1 MCSVAFFCAT
11 YLLQSVLLARQYA
24 YVVWVLPTYITDRR
38 YYELNRVHF
47 FADSD
52 FHALPYV
59 RASEY
64 RLPDRYGP
72 VHEYTRAQTDAIRKA
87 LNGSDSECTS
97 LRFCRRSECLSREHH
112 RAR

>member
-1 MCSVAFFCAT
+1 MWSGY
-11 YLLQSVLLARQYA
+11 YLHH
-24 YVVWVLPTYITDRR
+24 RR

-64 RLPDRYGP
+64 RLPDRYATHVRLQRWVP
-72 VHEYTRAQTDAIRKA
+72 RLSVLAHCSAE
-87 LNGSDSECTS
+87 SDFV
-97 LRFCRRSECLSREHH
+97 R
-112 RAR
+112 

>member
-1 MCSVAFFCAT
+1 LPPSHAAVCSVAFFCAT

-64 RLPDRYGP
+64 RLPDRYARTPPAVGATS
-72 VHEYTRAQTDAIRKA
+72 VLAHCSAD
-87 LNGSDSECTS
+87 SDFE
-97 LRFCRRSECLSREHH
+97 R
-112 RAR
+112 